1 MKVLVTG
8 ADGML
13 GSNLVRLL
21 LGRGY
26 EVKVFLHPS
35 SKSTTLDGLDIQRFY
50 GDILDPSSLD
60 LPFAGIDAVIHAAA
74 STSVWPARSEKVRR
88 INIEGT
94 QNIIDKVLEFKVKR
108 LVYVGSASSVN
119 TKESGNSKYP
129 FPGAKFGLDY
139 IDSKFDAFNCVMWAV
154 KENGLPAVTV
164 LPTFM
169 IGPFDSLP
177 GSGKMIL
184 AIAQEKLKFYT
195 KGGRNFIHVA
205 DVAEAIANTLELPC
219 LRKYY
224 VAGNENL
231 SYREFFGM
239 VGKITGKPAPRI
251 KIPGW
256 VVKTVGCF
264 GTLAGNISG
273 KEPLLSYPMA
283 RISCED
289 QFVSS
294 EEIVRDLKMPKTP
307 VEKAIADCYEWFRAN
322 GYC

>member
-1 MKVLVTG
+1 MKILVTG

-21 LGRGY
+21 LGKGY

-35 SKSTTLDGLDIQRFY
+35 SKSDTLDGLNIERFY
-50 GDILDPSSLD
+50 GDILDPLSLNQ
-60 LPFAGIDAVIHAAA
+60 PFSGIDAVVHAAA

-94 QNIIDKVLEFKVKR
+94 QNIIEKVLKCKVKR

-119 TKESGNSKYP
+119 TKESGNSKYA
-129 FPGAKFGLDY
+129 FPGAKFRLDY
-139 IDSKFDAFNCVMWAV
+139 IDSKYEAFNRVMDAV
-154 KENGLPAVTV
+154 KNRNLPAVAI

-169 IGPFDSLP
+169 IGSYDSLP

-205 DVAEAIANTLELPC
+205 DVAEAIANSLELPC
-219 LRKYY
+219 LGKYY
-224 VAGNENL
+224 VAGGANL

-239 VGKITGKPAPRI
+239 VASVTGKPAPRI
-251 KIPGW
+251 RIPGW
-256 VVKTVGCF
+256 VVKSVGWF
-264 GTLAGNISG
+264 GTLVGNISG

-283 RISCED
+283 RISIEE
-289 QFVSS
+289 QFVASD
-294 EEIVRDLKMPKTP
+294 EIVRDLGMPQTP
-307 VEKAIADCYEWFRAN
+307 VEKAIADCYGWFRAN

>member
-21 LGRGY
+21 LGKGY
-26 EVKVFLHPS
+26 EVKVFLYPS
-35 SKSTTLDGLDIQRFY
+35 SKSTTLDGLNIERFY
-50 GDILDPSSLD
+50 GDILDPSSLVQT
-60 LPFAGIDAVIHAAA
+60 FAGIDAVVHAAA

-94 QNIIDKVLEFKVKR
+94 QNIIDKVLEFKIKR

-119 TKESGNSKYP
+119 TKDSGNSKYA
-129 FPGAKFGLDY
+129 FPGAKFRLDY
-139 IDSKFDAFNCVMWAV
+139 LDSKYEAFNRVMDAV
-154 KENGLPAVTV
+154 KNRNLTAVAI

-169 IGPFDSLP
+169 IGPYDSLP

-184 AIAQEKLKFYT
+184 AIAQGKLKFYT

-205 DVAEAIANTLELPC
+205 DVAEAIVHALELPC
-219 LRKYY
+219 LGKYY

-231 SYREFFGM
+231 SYREFFEM
-239 VGKITGKPAPRI
+239 VARVTGKPAPRI
-251 KIPGW
+251 QIPGW
-256 VVKTVGCF
+256 VVKSAGWF
-264 GTLAGNISG
+264 GTLAGNITS

-283 RISCED
+283 RISIEE
-289 QFVSS
+289 QFVASD
-294 EEIVRDLKMPKTP
+294 EIVRDLGMPQTP
-307 VEKAIADCYEWFRAN
+307 VEKAIADCYGWFRAN